1 MAFKIPFIQASR
13 CLTGVDSYTI
23 LETKKVREI
32 GRGHFA
38 SVLIARHNGEEFVL
52 KEIFCK
58 HWDQERKKFPKKVKI
73 LNDLKIQKHIT
84 NKKKGHL

>member
-23 LETKKVREI
+23 LETVKVREI
-32 GRGHFA
+32 GRGNFA
-38 SVLIARHNGEEFVL
+38 SVLIARHDGEEFVL

-58 HWDQERKKFPKKVKI
+58 H
-73 LNDLKIQKHIT
+73 
-84 NKKKGHL
+84 

>member
-13 CLTGVDSYTI
+13 WLTGADNYTI

-32 GRGHFA
+32 GRGYFA
-38 SVLIARHNGEEFVL
+38 SVQTARYIGEEFVL

-58 HWDQERKKFPKKVKI
+58 H
-73 LNDLKIQKHIT
+73 
-84 NKKKGHL
+84 